1 MATVVAYTS
10 QHAKAF
16 KSLNLQWLD
25 QFGLTESHDLLILD
39 NPREMIIDPGGFIF
53 LAVESEQIVGTAA
66 LIKTGTHEFELAKM
80 TVDTAH
86 RGKGISKLLI
96 EKCIAQAKQAGASHL
111 HLVSNH
117 QLKEAIALYE
127 KYGFKHTP
135 IKAGPFLTADISM
148 ELNLTK
154 EE

>member
-1 MATVVAYTS
+1 MVSIIDYAPQYAR
-10 QHAKAF
+10 AF
-16 KSLNLQWLD
+16 KTLNLQWLD

-39 NPREMIIDPGGFIF
+39 NPQEMIIDPGGFIF
-53 LAVESEQIVGTAA
+53 LAAEGNQIVGTAA
-66 LIKTGTHEFELAKM
+66 LIKTGSHDFELAKM
-80 TVDTAH
+80 TVDAAY

-96 EKCIAQAKQAGASHL
+96 EKCIRQAKQAGASHL

-148 ELNLTK
+148 ELNLT
-154 EE
+154 EQE